1 MLADVL
7 PIFNLP
13 CLQNHSSSISPHSP
27 FFDSQIL
34 RKGALKL
41 VEGKQEAKEE
51 EDVAERGGAHLIV
64 TDKNLQ
70 DYVGN
75 PIFISDRMY
84 ETTPPGVVMGLAW
97 TAMGGS
103 TLFIE
108 TALTK

>member
-1 MLADVL
+1 MFAVISFQL
-7 PIFNLP
+7 PFLN
-13 CLQNHSSSISPHSP
+13 C
-27 FFDSQIL
+27 QIL

-41 VEGKQEAKEE
+41 VEAEEKET
-51 EDVAERGGAHLIV
+51 HFSV
-64 TDKNLQ
+64 TNDNLH

-108 TALTK
+108 TTITK

>member
-1 MLADVL
+1 MVGECSGNSLL
-7 PIFNLP
+7 P
-13 CLQNHSSSISPHSP
+13 
-27 FFDSQIL
+27 QIL

-41 VEGKQEAKEE
+41 VEGMERGEE
-51 EDVAERGGAHLIV
+51 EGGAGLTV
-64 TDKNLQ
+64 TNENLC

>member
-1 MLADVL
+1 M
-7 PIFNLP
+7 
-13 CLQNHSSSISPHSP
+13 
-27 FFDSQIL
+27 
-34 RKGALKL
+34 
-41 VEGKQEAKEE
+41 EAEE
-51 EDVAERGGAHLIV
+51 EIHLSV
-64 TDKNLQ
+64 TNDNLH

-108 TALTK
+108 TTITKY